1 MTAPSEPRTSSRRQE
16 RRARR
21 AGRIRRAVAVAVVLS
36 ALGAWLVLSRSTT
49 GAPASAVTSASVPSA
64 DTTDTADTADTAA
77 QDPTADSGTT
87 PDADANTGANTDADS
102 ALAAALGGLD
112 GHFAVTVTDPDSGA
126 TAGWGGDTFVTASIV
141 KVDILAALLLDNDGV
156 LTGDQR
162 AAAALMIEQSDNDAA
177 TALFDAVGGAPGLDR
192 ANAAFGLT
200 GTVAGTDGFWGL
212 TSTTAADQARLLR
225 VVFTADS
232 PLGSASRAYLAK
244 LMGLVADDQDWGV
257 SAADQG
263 GAVQLKNGWLPR
275 DSTGLWVV
283 NSIGRIEYGGRSL
296 LVSVLSDGSAS
307 EDAGIALVESVATA
321 AVRAFAAVPQ

>member
-1 MTAPSEPRTSSRRQE
+1 MTAPAESRTSSRRQE

-21 AGRIRRAVAVAVVLS
+21 TRRIRRAVAVAVVLS
-36 ALGAWLVLSRSTT
+36 ALGSWLVISRSTT
-49 GAPASAVTSASVPSA
+49 GTPASATASVSLPA
-64 DTTDTADTADTAA
+64 
-77 QDPTADSGTT
+77 ADSGTT
-87 PDADANTGANTDADS
+87 TADAGTDTGPDPDADS
-102 ALAAALGGLD
+102 LLAAALGSLD
-112 GHFAVTVTDPDSGA
+112 GHFAVTVADPGSGA
-126 TAGWGGDTFVTASIV
+126 SAAWGTDSFVTASIV
-141 KVDILAALLLDNDGV
+141 KVDILAALLLRNDGV
-156 LTGDQR
+156 LTGDQK

-177 TALFDAVGGAPGLDR
+177 TALFDAVGGATGLDE

-200 GTVAGTDGFWGL
+200 GTAAGTDGFWGL

-225 VVFTADS
+225 VVFTEDS

-283 NSIGRIEYGGRSL
+283 NSIGRIEYGGRPL
-296 LVSVLSDGSAS
+296 LVSVLSDGSAT
-307 EDAGIALVESVATA
+307 EDAGIALVESVAAA
-321 AVRAFAAVPQ
+321 AVRAFADGAQQ

>member
-1 MTAPSEPRTSSRRQE
+1 MTAPAESRTSSRRQE

-21 AGRIRRAVAVAVVLS
+21 TRRIRRAVAVAVVLS
-36 ALGAWLVLSRSTT
+36 ALGSWLVLSRSTT
-49 GAPASAVTSASVPSA
+49 GTPASATASVSLPA
-64 DTTDTADTADTAA
+64 
-77 QDPTADSGTT
+77 ADSGTT
-87 PDADANTGANTDADS
+87 TADAGTDTGPDPDADS
-102 ALAAALGGLD
+102 LLAAALGELD
-112 GHFAVTVTDPDSGA
+112 GHFAVTVADPGSGA
-126 TAGWGGDTFVTASIV
+126 SAAWGTDSFVTASIV
-141 KVDILAALLLDNDGV
+141 KVDILAALLLRNDGV
-156 LTGDQR
+156 LTGDQK

-177 TALFDAVGGAPGLDR
+177 TALFDAVGGATGLDE

-200 GTVAGTDGFWGL
+200 GTAAGTDGFWGL

-225 VVFTADS
+225 VVFTEDS

-283 NSIGRIEYGGRSL
+283 NSIGRIEYGGRPL
-296 LVSVLSDGSAS
+296 LVSVLSDGSAT
-307 EDAGIALVESVATA
+307 EDAGIALVESVAAA
-321 AVRAFAAVPQ
+321 AVRAFAGGAQQ

>member
-36 ALGAWLVLSRSTT
+36 SLGTWLVLSRSTT

-64 DTTDTADTADTAA
+64 DTGDTADDAA

-87 PDADANTGANTDADS
+87 PDAGANTNANTDADS

-126 TAGWGGDTFVTASIV
+126 TAGWGGDAFVTASIV

-321 AVRAFAAVPQ
+321 AVRAFAADPQ